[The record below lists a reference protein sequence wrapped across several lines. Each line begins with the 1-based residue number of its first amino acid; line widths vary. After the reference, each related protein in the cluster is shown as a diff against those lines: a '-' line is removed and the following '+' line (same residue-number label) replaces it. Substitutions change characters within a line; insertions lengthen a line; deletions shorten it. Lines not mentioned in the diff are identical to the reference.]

1 MTENPDVSINGWR
14 KCGLLRPFDEST
26 KDEVLQNAKA
36 AASTPGSGF
45 YPLFPEKPA
54 PEGSE
59 PEPETVEPFLSEEEV
74 CVDASQAVEAARVL
88 EQTQAERLAAEAAA
102 AKSAAPVQ
110 AKAAWANIVAKTQLT
125 GGSRA

>member
-1 MTENPDVSINGWR
+1 MSENPIVTINGWR

-36 AASTPGSGF
+36 AASTPSSRF
-45 YPLFPEKPA
+45 YPLFQEKPA
-54 PEGSE
+54 PEGCE

-74 CVDASQAVEAARVL
+74 CVDASQAVKAVRVL

-102 AKSAAPVQ
+102 VQ
-110 AKAAWANIVAKTQLT
+110 AKAAWANIFAKSQ
-125 GGSRA
+125 